1 MKIFSWNCNGSFRD
15 YFKNITDKKSKT
27 YVDADIYV
35 IQECE
40 NPRDY
45 RPKYKEYRKIV
56 RDLVGNNYYWVGD
69 IHSKGLGIFAKE
81 SVKLKRKKV
90 NGEYKH
96 FMAFRVNDSFNLLCI
111 WAMEPYVEMIHD
123 FFDDNT
129 DLFDEELIICGDFN
143 SNVRWDDEHKAL
155 DEDGGKKDHSNLN
168 RKLNEKGLYSVYH
181 GVTGEKPEEELKGES
196 KKKSRVET
204 KNTFFLYRH
213 LNKPDHIDYFYAS
226 EDLINKTKWRGERY
240 GERKDLPYEFEIL
253 ERWQWLSM
261 SDHLPIVWDIHD
273 KKYFKKEYFLHILTQ
288 KNFEKLFRLEFVAS
302 ERPYTISQEEYDQ
315 LGLGDIGFDENKS
328 QKEKLKVIP
337 DNIAFDEKTGELVII
352 EYKNKSDPNV
362 LKQVEK
368 YKRVVKNNPKEFNKR
383 KYDVLGNKLEEPVFF
398 PFDKQNI
405 RTMIIAPEFDPTVKK
420 ECPADVELW
429 EVSLWDKCNNGE
441 YEVIYKFDS
450 KNIKK
455 LSIDLGDVE
464 LTENDVIENNVPE
477 EMRDEI
483 CDLYCSFRKKVK
495 DECDVELIPLSN
507 GVSFRANNQ
516 IVCIVYFNKYS
527 IKLHYNTDELDGC
540 ERLVKIPKDKKY
552 VGNFELKLN
561 PKDDVGCAFKLFK
574 KVYNEKME

>member
-1 MKIFSWNCNGSFRD
+1 MKIVSWNCNGSFRD

-90 NGEYKH
+90 NGDYKH

-111 WAMEPYVEMIHD
+111 WAMKPYVEMIHD

-129 DLFDEELIICGDFN
+129 DLFNEELIICGDFN
-143 SNVRWDDEHKAL
+143 SNVRWDDEHKAR

-181 GVTGEKPEEELKGES
+181 GVTGEKPKEELNDES
-196 KKKSRVET
+196 KKKLRVET

-240 GERKDLPYEFEIL
+240 GKRKDLPYEFEIL

-261 SDHLPIVWDIHD
+261 SDHLPIVWDMHD
-273 KKYFKKEYFLHILTQ
+273 K
-288 KNFEKLFRLEFVAS
+288 
-302 ERPYTISQEEYDQ
+302 
-315 LGLGDIGFDENKS
+315 
-328 QKEKLKVIP
+328 
-337 DNIAFDEKTGELVII
+337 
-352 EYKNKSDPNV
+352 
-362 LKQVEK
+362 
-368 YKRVVKNNPKEFNKR
+368 
-383 KYDVLGNKLEEPVFF
+383 
-398 PFDKQNI
+398 DKI
-405 RTMIIAPEFDPTVKK
+405 
-420 ECPADVELW
+420 
-429 EVSLWDKCNNGE
+429 
-441 YEVIYKFDS
+441 
-450 KNIKK
+450 
-455 LSIDLGDVE
+455 
-464 LTENDVIENNVPE
+464 
-477 EMRDEI
+477 
-483 CDLYCSFRKKVK
+483 
-495 DECDVELIPLSN
+495 
-507 GVSFRANNQ
+507 
-516 IVCIVYFNKYS
+516 
-527 IKLHYNTDELDGC
+527 
-540 ERLVKIPKDKKY
+540 
-552 VGNFELKLN
+552 
-561 PKDDVGCAFKLFK
+561 
-574 KVYNEKME
+574 